1 MSNILKKILPRALQA
16 QLLLALQTGEV
27 QRSGQARSTPVDV
40 RLIAASSIDLQRAV
54 NAGRFDAKLYEYLC
68 DGLLHLPALRQ
79 RPADILPLAEY
90 FLAMH
95 AQRLT
100 LPVPTLADSA
110 EARLQAYAWP
120 GNTRELENAIHFALL
135 VNGSGLIEADDISLT
150 Q

>member
-1 MSNILKKILPRALQA
+1 MQHHIQYEVERESLKKQRLASLRAALPDD
-16 QLLLALQTGEV
+16 
-27 QRSGQARSTPVDV
+27 TPLVSDV
-40 RLIAASSIDLQRAV
+40 RILAATNRDLAAMMASGDFRQDLYYRLAVFPIDI
-54 NAGRFDAKLYEYLC
+54 
-68 DGLLHLPALRQ
+68 PPLRK
-79 RPADILPLAEY
+79 RTADILPLAEY